1 MKLNILRY
9 EKRLC
14 IGMVASMAVSMA
26 VIHGFFWGGAQFV
39 VFVFWEWQKKRKNVK
54 KSLTRNFSVY
64 MLKNMV
70 SIIVPL
76 ITIPYV
82 SRILGPSGLGDVQY
96 TQSWVSYFSL
106 IAGLGISSYAVRE
119 GAQRRDEP
127 QKLGEFSVE
136 IVTISFLSTT
146 VAYLSFAIFLCFF
159 KTTGAQ
165 PSLFLVF
172 SLLIGATGLNTEWI
186 CTVLKTMIISQ
197 KGR

>member
-1 MKLNILRY
+1 M
-9 EKRLC
+9 
-14 IGMVASMAVSMA
+14 
-26 VIHGFFWGGAQFV
+26 
-39 VFVFWEWQKKRKNVK
+39 K

-136 IVTISFLSTT
+136 IVTISF
-146 VAYLSFAIFLCFF
+146 CR
-159 KTTGAQ
+159 Q
-165 PSLFLVF
+165 PWRISLLQYFCASLRLQVHNLVF
-172 SLLIGATGLNTEWI
+172 F
-186 CTVLKTMIISQ
+186 
-197 KGR
+197 

>member
-1 MKLNILRY
+1 M
-9 EKRLC
+9 
-14 IGMVASMAVSMA
+14 
-26 VIHGFFWGGAQFV
+26 
-39 VFVFWEWQKKRKNVK
+39 K

-119 GAQRRDEP
+119 GAKRRDEP

-136 IVTISFLSTT
+136 IVTISFLATI
-146 VAYLSFAIFLCFF
+146 VAYLSFAIFFAGF
-159 KTTGAQ
+159 
-165 PSLFLVF
+165 
-172 SLLIGATGLNTEWI
+172 
-186 CTVLKTMIISQ
+186 
-197 KGR
+197 